1 MTCREP
7 TGQGTAGM
15 NTAINLL
22 SFGSLTV
29 TAATCGLLMIGF
41 GEPLPIA
48 QVQGTA
54 LVLFMAAEIAARLV
68 HG

>member
-1 MTCREP
+1 
-7 TGQGTAGM
+7 M

-29 TAATCGLLMIGF
+29 TVATCGLLMIGF

-68 HG
+68 RG